1 MNTNSANSAYE
12 KNEKTVDKYIKAIK
26 KEFPIYRKGEKRYL
40 KMLRS
45 SMYDYA
51 VSFEGE
57 LITVSHLSKKFG
69 SPKDCANTYIE
80 YLGTD
85 TICHNMNG
93 KKYGKYIFITALS
106 VILGF
111 AICISVM
118 LYKEWQISRR
128 TDIASTT
135 IIIQDGVGQ
144 MIFQSI
150 HGQDHLMEMCLQP
163 ITRKLQMIILTIIQ
177 IRRNKYE

>member
-1 MNTNSANSAYE
+1 
-12 KNEKTVDKYIKAIK
+12 
-26 KEFPIYRKGEKRYL
+26 
-40 KMLRS
+40 MLRS

-85 TICHNMNG
+85 TICHNTNG

-128 TDIASTT
+128 SDIASTT
-135 IIIQDGVGQ
+135 IVIQEGVTPDDLSDKSRIDSAEDAQ
-144 MIFQSI
+144 LNNSSETQNN
-150 HGQDHLMEMCLQP
+150 DNNNNTDTE
-163 ITRKLQMIILTIIQ
+163 
-177 IRRNKYE
+177 E

>member
-1 MNTNSANSAYE
+1 
-12 KNEKTVDKYIKAIK
+12 
-26 KEFPIYRKGEKRYL
+26 
-40 KMLRS
+40 
-45 SMYDYA
+45 MYDYA

-85 TICHNMNG
+85 TICHDMNG

-111 AICISVM
+111 AICISIM

-128 TDIASTT
+128 SDIASTT
-135 IIIQDGVGQ
+135 IVIQEGVTPDDLSDKSRIDSAEDTQ
-144 MIFQSI
+144 LNNSSETQNN
-150 HGQDHLMEMCLQP
+150 DNNNNTDTE
-163 ITRKLQMIILTIIQ
+163 
-177 IRRNKYE
+177 E

>member
-1 MNTNSANSAYE
+1 
-12 KNEKTVDKYIKAIK
+12 
-26 KEFPIYRKGEKRYL
+26 
-40 KMLRS
+40 
-45 SMYDYA
+45 MYDYA

-57 LITVSHLSKKFG
+57 LITVSHLSEKFG

-80 YLGTD
+80 YLGAD

-111 AICISVM
+111 AICISIM

-128 TDIASTT
+128 SDIASTT
-135 IIIQDGVGQ
+135 IVIQEGVTPDDLSDKSRIDSAEDAQ
-144 MIFQSI
+144 LNNSSETQNN
-150 HGQDHLMEMCLQP
+150 DNNNNTDTE
-163 ITRKLQMIILTIIQ
+163 
-177 IRRNKYE
+177 E

>member
-1 MNTNSANSAYE
+1 
-12 KNEKTVDKYIKAIK
+12 
-26 KEFPIYRKGEKRYL
+26 
-40 KMLRS
+40 MLRS

-85 TICHNMNG
+85 TIYHNMNG

-128 TDIASTT
+128 SDIASTT
-135 IIIQDGVGQ
+135 IVIQEGVTPDDLSDKSRIDSAEDAQ
-144 MIFQSI
+144 LNNSSETQNN
-150 HGQDHLMEMCLQP
+150 DNNNNTDTE
-163 ITRKLQMIILTIIQ
+163 
-177 IRRNKYE
+177 E

>member
-1 MNTNSANSAYE
+1 MNTNSAYE

-26 KEFPIYRKGEKRYL
+26 KEFPIYRKGENRYL
-40 KMLRS
+40 NMLRS

-57 LITVSHLSKKFG
+57 LITVSHLTERFG

-85 TICHNMNG
+85 AICHNMNG

-111 AICISVM
+111 AICISIM

-128 TDIASTT
+128 SDIASTT
-135 IIIQDGVGQ
+135 IVIQEGVTPDDLSDKSRIDSAEDAQ
-144 MIFQSI
+144 LNNSSETQNN
-150 HGQDHLMEMCLQP
+150 DNNNNTDTE
-163 ITRKLQMIILTIIQ
+163 
-177 IRRNKYE
+177 E

>member
-1 MNTNSANSAYE
+1 MNTNSAYE

-40 KMLRS
+40 NMLRS

-57 LITVSHLSKKFG
+57 LITVSHLTERFG

-85 TICHNMNG
+85 AICHNMNG

-111 AICISVM
+111 AICISIM

-128 TDIASTT
+128 SDIASTT
-135 IIIQDGVGQ
+135 IVIQEGVTPDDLSDKSRIDSAEDTQ
-144 MIFQSI
+144 LNNSSETQNN
-150 HGQDHLMEMCLQP
+150 DNNNNTDTE
-163 ITRKLQMIILTIIQ
+163 
-177 IRRNKYE
+177 E

>member
-1 MNTNSANSAYE
+1 
-12 KNEKTVDKYIKAIK
+12 
-26 KEFPIYRKGEKRYL
+26 
-40 KMLRS
+40 
-45 SMYDYA
+45 MYDYA

-85 TICHNMNG
+85 TIFHNMNG

-128 TDIASTT
+128 SDIASTT
-135 IIIQDGVGQ
+135 IVIQEGVTPDDLSDKSRIDSAEDAQ
-144 MIFQSI
+144 LNNSSETQNN
-150 HGQDHLMEMCLQP
+150 DNNNNTDTE
-163 ITRKLQMIILTIIQ
+163 
-177 IRRNKYE
+177 E

>member
-1 MNTNSANSAYE
+1 MNTNSAYE

-40 KMLRS
+40 NMLRS

-111 AICISVM
+111 AICISIM
-118 LYKEWQISRR
+118 LYKECQISRR
-128 TDIASTT
+128 SDIASTT
-135 IIIQDGVGQ
+135 IVIQEGVTPDDLSDKSRIDSAEDTQ
-144 MIFQSI
+144 LNNSSETQNN
-150 HGQDHLMEMCLQP
+150 DNNNNTDTE
-163 ITRKLQMIILTIIQ
+163 
-177 IRRNKYE
+177 E

>member
-40 KMLRS
+40 NMLRS

-57 LITVSHLSKKFG
+57 LITVSHLSERFG

-80 YLGTD
+80 YLGAD

-93 KKYGKYIFITALS
+93 KKYGKYLFIAGLS
-106 VILGF
+106 VIAVF
-111 AICISVM
+111 AICISIM

-128 TDIASTT
+128 SDIASTT
-135 IIIQDGVGQ
+135 IVIQEGVTPDDLSDKSRIDSAEDAQ
-144 MIFQSI
+144 LNNSSETQNN
-150 HGQDHLMEMCLQP
+150 DNNNNTDTE
-163 ITRKLQMIILTIIQ
+163 
-177 IRRNKYE
+177 E

>member
-1 MNTNSANSAYE
+1 MNTNSAYE

-40 KMLRS
+40 NMLRS

-57 LITVSHLSKKFG
+57 LITVSHLTERFG

-85 TICHNMNG
+85 AICHNMNG

-111 AICISVM
+111 AICISIM

-128 TDIASTT
+128 SDIASTT
-135 IIIQDGVGQ
+135 IVIQKGVTPDDLSDKSRIDSAEDAQ
-144 MIFQSI
+144 LNNSSETQNN
-150 HGQDHLMEMCLQP
+150 DNNNNTDTE
-163 ITRKLQMIILTIIQ
+163 
-177 IRRNKYE
+177 E

>member
-40 KMLRS
+40 NMLRS

-57 LITVSHLSKKFG
+57 LITVSHLSERFG

-80 YLGTD
+80 YLGAD
-85 TICHNMNG
+85 TICHNING
-93 KKYGKYIFITALS
+93 KKYGNIFSLPRFLLYWVLQYVYQLCCIRNGRYPGVLILHQLLLS
-106 VILGF
+106 FKIV
-111 AICISVM
+111 
-118 LYKEWQISRR
+118 
-128 TDIASTT
+128 
-135 IIIQDGVGQ
+135 
-144 MIFQSI
+144 
-150 HGQDHLMEMCLQP
+150 
-163 ITRKLQMIILTIIQ
+163 
-177 IRRNKYE
+177 

>member
-1 MNTNSANSAYE
+1 MNTNSAYE

-40 KMLRS
+40 NMLRS

-57 LITVSHLSKKFG
+57 LITVSHLTERFG

-85 TICHNMNG
+85 AICHNMNG

-111 AICISVM
+111 AICILIM

-128 TDIASTT
+128 SDIASTT
-135 IIIQDGVGQ
+135 IVIQEGVTPDDLSDKSRIDSAEDAQ
-144 MIFQSI
+144 LNNSSETQNN
-150 HGQDHLMEMCLQP
+150 DNNNNTDTE
-163 ITRKLQMIILTIIQ
+163 
-177 IRRNKYE
+177 E

>member
-85 TICHNMNG
+85 TICHNING
-93 KKYGKYIFITALS
+93 KKYGNIFSLPRFLLYWVLQYVYQLCCIRNGRYLGVLTLHQLLLS
-106 VILGF
+106 FKMV
-111 AICISVM
+111 
-118 LYKEWQISRR
+118 
-128 TDIASTT
+128 
-135 IIIQDGVGQ
+135 
-144 MIFQSI
+144 
-150 HGQDHLMEMCLQP
+150 
-163 ITRKLQMIILTIIQ
+163 
-177 IRRNKYE
+177 

>member
-1 MNTNSANSAYE
+1 MNTNSAYE

-93 KKYGKYIFITALS
+93 KNMGNIFSLPRFLLYWVLQYVYQLCCIRNGRYPDVLILHQLLLS
-106 VILGF
+106 FKRV
-111 AICISVM
+111 
-118 LYKEWQISRR
+118 
-128 TDIASTT
+128 
-135 IIIQDGVGQ
+135 
-144 MIFQSI
+144 
-150 HGQDHLMEMCLQP
+150 
-163 ITRKLQMIILTIIQ
+163 
-177 IRRNKYE
+177 

>member
-1 MNTNSANSAYE
+1 MKVNTNSAYE
-12 KNEKTVDKYIKAIK
+12 KNEKAVDKYIKAIK

-40 KMLRS
+40 NMLRS

-111 AICISVM
+111 AICISIM

-128 TDIASTT
+128 SDIASTT
-135 IIIQDGVGQ
+135 IVIQEGVTPDDLSDKSRIDSAEDTQ
-144 MIFQSI
+144 LNNSSETQNN
-150 HGQDHLMEMCLQP
+150 DNNNNTDTE
-163 ITRKLQMIILTIIQ
+163 
-177 IRRNKYE
+177 E

>member
-1 MNTNSANSAYE
+1 
-12 KNEKTVDKYIKAIK
+12 
-26 KEFPIYRKGEKRYL
+26 
-40 KMLRS
+40 MLRS

-93 KKYGKYIFITALS
+93 NKYGKYIFITALS

-128 TDIASTT
+128 SDIASTT
-135 IIIQDGVGQ
+135 IVIQEGVTPDDLSDKSRIDSAEDAQ
-144 MIFQSI
+144 LNNSSETQNN
-150 HGQDHLMEMCLQP
+150 DNNNNTDTE
-163 ITRKLQMIILTIIQ
+163 
-177 IRRNKYE
+177 E

>member
-12 KNEKTVDKYIKAIK
+12 KSEKTVDKYIKAIK

-85 TICHNMNG
+85 TICHNMNE

-128 TDIASTT
+128 SDIASTT
-135 IIIQDGVGQ
+135 IVIQEGVTPDDLSDKSRIDSAEDAQ
-144 MIFQSI
+144 LNNSSETQNN
-150 HGQDHLMEMCLQP
+150 DNNNNTDTE
-163 ITRKLQMIILTIIQ
+163 
-177 IRRNKYE
+177 E

>member
-1 MNTNSANSAYE
+1 MKVNTNSAYE

-40 KMLRS
+40 NMLRS

-57 LITVSHLSKKFG
+57 LITVSHLTERFG

-85 TICHNMNG
+85 AICHNMNG

-111 AICISVM
+111 AICILIM

-128 TDIASTT
+128 SDIASTT
-135 IIIQDGVGQ
+135 IVIQEGVTPDDLSDKSRIDSAEDAQ
-144 MIFQSI
+144 LNNSSETQNN
-150 HGQDHLMEMCLQP
+150 DNNNNTDTE
-163 ITRKLQMIILTIIQ
+163 
-177 IRRNKYE
+177 E

>member
-1 MNTNSANSAYE
+1 MDTNSAYE
-12 KNEKTVDKYIKAIK
+12 KNEKTVDKYIKVIK

-40 KMLRS
+40 NMLRS

-57 LITVSHLSKKFG
+57 LITVSHLSERFG

-93 KKYGKYIFITALS
+93 KKYGKYREYETFS
-106 VILGF
+106 V
-111 AICISVM
+111 
-118 LYKEWQISRR
+118 K
-128 TDIASTT
+128 
-135 IIIQDGVGQ
+135 
-144 MIFQSI
+144 
-150 HGQDHLMEMCLQP
+150 
-163 ITRKLQMIILTIIQ
+163 
-177 IRRNKYE
+177 

>member
-1 MNTNSANSAYE
+1 MNTNSVYE

-57 LITVSHLSKKFG
+57 LITVSHLSEKFG

-80 YLGTD
+80 YLGAD

-111 AICISVM
+111 AIYISIM

-128 TDIASTT
+128 SDIASTT
-135 IIIQDGVGQ
+135 IVIQEGVTPDDLSDKSRIYSAEDAQ
-144 MIFQSI
+144 LNNSSETQNN
-150 HGQDHLMEMCLQP
+150 DNNNNTDTE
-163 ITRKLQMIILTIIQ
+163 
-177 IRRNKYE
+177 E

>member
-57 LITVSHLSKKFG
+57 LITVSHLSEKFG

-93 KKYGKYIFITALS
+93 KKYEKYI
-106 VILGF
+106 
-111 AICISVM
+111 
-118 LYKEWQISRR
+118 
-128 TDIASTT
+128 
-135 IIIQDGVGQ
+135 
-144 MIFQSI
+144 
-150 HGQDHLMEMCLQP
+150 
-163 ITRKLQMIILTIIQ
+163 
-177 IRRNKYE
+177 

>member
-106 VILGF
+106 VILVYWVLQYVYQLC
-111 AICISVM
+111 CIRNGRYPDV
-118 LYKEWQISRR
+118 
-128 TDIASTT
+128 
-135 IIIQDGVGQ
+135 V
-144 MIFQSI
+144 
-150 HGQDHLMEMCLQP
+150 
-163 ITRKLQMIILTIIQ
+163 ILHQ
-177 IRRNKYE
+177 LLLSFKMV

>member
-1 MNTNSANSAYE
+1 
-12 KNEKTVDKYIKAIK
+12 
-26 KEFPIYRKGEKRYL
+26 
-40 KMLRS
+40 
-45 SMYDYA
+45 MYDYA

-111 AICISVM
+111 AICISIM

-128 TDIASTT
+128 SDIASTT
-135 IIIQDGVGQ
+135 IVIQEGVTPDDLSDKSRIDSAEDTQ
-144 MIFQSI
+144 LNNSSETQNN
-150 HGQDHLMEMCLQP
+150 DNNNNTDTE
-163 ITRKLQMIILTIIQ
+163 
-177 IRRNKYE
+177 E

>member
-1 MNTNSANSAYE
+1 
-12 KNEKTVDKYIKAIK
+12 
-26 KEFPIYRKGEKRYL
+26 
-40 KMLRS
+40 MLRS

-85 TICHNMNG
+85 TICHNMNE

-128 TDIASTT
+128 SDIASTT
-135 IIIQDGVGQ
+135 IVIQEGVTPDDLSDKSRIDSAEDAQ
-144 MIFQSI
+144 LNNSSETQNN
-150 HGQDHLMEMCLQP
+150 DNNNNTDTE
-163 ITRKLQMIILTIIQ
+163 
-177 IRRNKYE
+177 E

>member
-1 MNTNSANSAYE
+1 MKVDTNSAYE

-26 KEFPIYRKGEKRYL
+26 NEFPIYRKGEKRYL

-57 LITVSHLSKKFG
+57 LITVSHLSEKFG

-128 TDIASTT
+128 SDIEVTTTVLQNGTPDDYSEYNWADDYSEGAPLTNNTESQNNADNNNTD
-135 IIIQDGVGQ
+135 
-144 MIFQSI
+144 
-150 HGQDHLMEMCLQP
+150 ME
-163 ITRKLQMIILTIIQ
+163 
-177 IRRNKYE
+177 E

>member
-40 KMLRS
+40 NMLRS

-57 LITVSHLSKKFG
+57 LITVSHLSERFG

-80 YLGTD
+80 YLGAD

-135 IIIQDGVGQ
+135 IVIQNSVAPNDLSDKSWMDLDSVEDAPLNNSSETQ
-144 MIFQSI
+144 NN
-150 HGQDHLMEMCLQP
+150 DNNNNTDTE
-163 ITRKLQMIILTIIQ
+163 
-177 IRRNKYE
+177 E

>member
-1 MNTNSANSAYE
+1 MKVNTNSAYE

-26 KEFPIYRKGEKRYL
+26 KEFPIYRNGEKRYL
-40 KMLRS
+40 NMLRS

-57 LITVSHLSKKFG
+57 LITVSHLTERFG

-85 TICHNMNG
+85 AICHNMNG

-111 AICISVM
+111 AICISIM

-128 TDIASTT
+128 SDIASTT
-135 IIIQDGVGQ
+135 IVIQEGVTPDDLSDKSRIDSAEDAQ
-144 MIFQSI
+144 LNNSSETQNN
-150 HGQDHLMEMCLQP
+150 DNNNNTDTE
-163 ITRKLQMIILTIIQ
+163 
-177 IRRNKYE
+177 E